1 MKHSILIIPLL
12 FLTSLFSISLSYGQN
27 KKIPTAAK
35 NELEV
40 ADKYFESGDTESDYV
55 YETYS
60 KYTDYLSPE
69 QQRRLADIYFQK
81 IDFYFP
87 GGDENMDKA
96 IFYYEKSA
104 AAGNE
109 KAMEKLAYIYFS
121 ENFSNPTKAFYWYE
135 KLANKGNADAM
146 LQIGNVYTSN
156 DFANAAKAIYWYE
169 KAVKAKKTEALVH
182 LGEMY
187 FEGEIVPKDYLK
199 AKNYLESYI
208 SQISTKTSGNALLKS
223 FEIIKSYELL
233 GYIYS
238 TLTPESQ
245 VPKDNQKAIEYFEAL
260 TPESYD
266 KIAEIYYHGGAG
278 ITKDKEKAE
287 NYFNDYLKEYEDK
300 IIEVAQFYEKNN
312 DNSLEWYRKA
322 AKVYANLISEADEY
336 TFEEKLQEWKENL
349 QISKQKLN
357 AFSKNF
363 LFEAQKAMEQDEYTK
378 AKEFYEEAITNG
390 DDEAKMLLADLYYE
404 GKLGVPNYTRAFELY
419 KEPAE
424 GYEDIAALRK
434 AEMLYNGKGVS
445 KNQSL
450 AFRHYTEAANLGNT
464 EAMLFLAQAYYNGT
478 AVTKNDAE
486 ALKWYQKAANKGDLK
501 AKAAYGKMLYYGIG
515 TNPDKS
521 TAATYLEQ
529 AAQAGDTE
537 AMALYGLLCEDLLKT
552 DQAKEWYQKAAEAQ
566 HPVAL
571 RQLGKLYAT
580 GSAVTK
586 DDKKALELYQ
596 QAATANDAE
605 AMNLLAGMYLEG
617 IGTPKNPT
625 EAFNWYQKAAKAD
638 MPAAMYSLANLYKK
652 GKGVKKD
659 KDKAYFWMQ
668 RACNLGYLSACDD
681 KAVKKENGTSSL
693 DTPKDIH
700 KTYEYLSYNGYATP
714 SKWQFVIAYSPLK
727 ILSKDF
733 NHRLDTGF
741 VKKKSNNLYFALN
754 NEFGRFRFGFSTA
767 SSELEVPEEG
777 YNEPLKGRIGYN
789 NFVISWKYVPPILN
803 DRLVLYPGISIVNNG
818 YTLKRGKEEIF
829 KDGTISLF
837 YSAETNFYIIKYM
850 SIVAGFARSIAAS
863 SKYAM
868 QYFYI
873 GIAIN
878 TGPFDNDNEI

>member
-1 MKHSILIIPLL
+1 MHVHSHVTNKKTHYMKHSILIIPLL
-12 FLTSLFSISLSYGQN
+12 FLTSLFSISLYGQN

-40 ADKYFESGDTESDYV
+40 ADKYYESGDTGSDYV

-69 QQRRLADIYFQK
+69 QQRRLATIYAEKAHF
-81 IDFYFP
+81 DTP
-87 GGDENMDKA
+87 DENENTLKA

-104 AAGNE
+104 TAGNGE
-109 KAMEKLAYIYFS
+109 AMIQLAEFYYENDVQKAI
-121 ENFSNPTKAFYWYE
+121 YWYE
-135 KLANKGNADAM
+135 KLANKGDSDAM
-146 LQIGNVYTSN
+146 VQVGNIYTSS
-156 DFANAAKAIYWYE
+156 DFANATKAIYWYE
-169 KAVKAKKTEALVH
+169 KAVKAKKTKALVH

-199 AKNYLESYI
+199 AKKYLESYI
-208 SQISTKTSGNALLKS
+208 SQISTKTSGNALLEIFEKS
-223 FEIIKSYELL
+223 SFLLRTYELL

-245 VPKDNQKAIEYFEAL
+245 VPKDNQKAIEYLEAL

-322 AKVYANLISEADEY
+322 AKVYANLISEADED
-336 TFEEKLQEWKENL
+336 TSEEKLQEWKENL

-357 AFSKNF
+357 TFSKNF

-378 AKEFYEEAITNG
+378 AKELYEEAITNG

-404 GKLGVPNYTRAFELY
+404 GKLGFSNYTRAFELY
-419 KEPAE
+419 QQPAE

-434 AEMLYNGKGVS
+434 AEMLYNGKGVN

-464 EAMLFLAQAYYNGT
+464 EAMLFLARAYYNGT
-478 AVTKNDAE
+478 TVTKNDAE

-529 AAQAGDTE
+529 AAQAGDTG
-537 AMALYGLLCEDLLKT
+537 AMTLYGLLCEDLLKT

-580 GSAVTK
+580 GRAVTK

-617 IGTPKNPT
+617 IGTPKNLT
-625 EAFNWYQKAAKAD
+625 EAFNWYEKAAKAD
-638 MPAAMYSLANLYKK
+638 VPAAMYSLANLYKK

-668 RACNLGYLSACDD
+668 RACNLGYPSACED
-681 KAVKKENGTSSL
+681 KAVKKQNKAEKQADNYDKGEFADRSNNMRLILGASHLAPSHEVFAKKIESGFIEQKSPGIFIGMGMENEKWKYEAHTAIDLFNMDKMENNLEAKLIYFSFTVGRKFVPRILQQRLALYTGASVGGTS
-693 DTPKDIH
+693 
-700 KTYEYLSYNGYATP
+700 LSVSNENISVG
-714 SKWQFVIAYSPLK
+714 K
-727 ILSKDF
+727 IGK
-733 NHRLDTGF
+733 
-741 VKKKSNNLYFALN
+741 V
-754 NEFGRFRFGFSTA
+754 
-767 SSELEVPEEG
+767 
-777 YNEPLKGRIGYN
+777 
-789 NFVISWKYVPPILN
+789 NF
-803 DRLVLYPGISIVNNG
+803 
-818 YTLKRGKEEIF
+818 
-829 KDGTISLF
+829 SLF
-837 YSAETNFYIIKYM
+837 AETNFYITEKL
-850 SIVAGFARSIAAS
+850 SIIAGYHHPIANNDLKA
-863 SKYAM
+863 
-868 QYFYI
+868 QYFFA
-873 GIAIN
+873 GIALNIN
-878 TGPFDNDNEI
+878 L